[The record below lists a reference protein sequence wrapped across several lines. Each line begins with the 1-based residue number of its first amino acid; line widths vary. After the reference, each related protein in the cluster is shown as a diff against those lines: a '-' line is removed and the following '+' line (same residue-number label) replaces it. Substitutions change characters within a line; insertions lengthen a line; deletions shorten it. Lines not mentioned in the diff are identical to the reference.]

1 MTTGAAPRRVGVRN
15 QRKAP
20 TASRLRQVLAWAALL
35 VVLTFAG
42 VGLGVSQQQARDQL
56 NKTFQ
61 TRADIAR
68 QFVASYVH
76 DVLGREQS
84 VGAEQLAGPTVSDT
98 QFRAVVQSFGFS
110 AAVILDS
117 AGRALD
123 IWPAAP
129 AKIGTNLAAKY
140 AHLQS
145 AEQGTPTVSHVVQ
158 SAALSRPVVAFA
170 VPFDTPFGRR
180 VLSGGFDVNATP
192 VASYLNNSLP
202 QAGAAIYLVD
212 RSSGV
217 VVADKAGP
225 TPNAAPL
232 TVQAP
237 QLGAA
242 ASASSDGSFTDA
254 GGEQY
259 CVEVDVI
266 NSPWRIVMSVPD
278 ATLYAALD
286 GSSQWAPWAIFLC
299 LALAAVVLGRLM
311 IRLQDGRRQ
320 LAATNADLVEANND
334 LALLARIDKLTGVY
348 NRRHLEEQIDIVLHA
363 AARDA
368 APLSVLMLDVDHFK
382 AVNDIEGHEVGDRAL
397 QCMAT
402 AIRMALRPGDVFGRW
417 GGEEFLVLL
426 PGTAADGAQLIGERL
441 RSQVA
446 DTLVSSDDGRRLPM
460 TVSVG
465 VAVADS
471 HDVPGTLVA
480 RADAAMYRAKSAGRN
495 RVAA

>member
-1 MTTGAAPRRVGVRN
+1 M
-15 QRKAP
+15 
-20 TASRLRQVLAWAALL
+20 
-35 VVLTFAG
+35 VVLTSVAI
-42 VGLGVSQQQARDQL
+42 GLSASQQQARDQV

-76 DVLGREQS
+76 DVLKREQA
-84 VGAEQLAGPTVSDT
+84 VGAEQLAGPTVNDA

-129 AKIGTNLAAKY
+129 AKIGTDLAAKY

-158 SAALSRPVVAFA
+158 SAALSRPVVGFA

-180 VLSGGFDVNATP
+180 VLSGAFDVNATP

-212 RSSGV
+212 RGSGV

-232 TVQAP
+232 AVQAP
-237 QLGAA
+237 QLAAA
-242 ASASSDGSFTDA
+242 ASATPDGSFTDA
-254 GGEQY
+254 GGQRY
-259 CVEVDVI
+259 FVERDVF
-266 NSPWRIVMSVPD
+266 NSPWRIVMSAPD
-278 ATLYAALD
+278 ATLYAAVD
-286 GSSQWAPWAIFLC
+286 GSSQWAPWVIFLC
-299 LALAAVVLGRLM
+299 FALAAVVLGRLL
-311 IRLQDGRRQ
+311 IRLQDGRRK
-320 LAATNADLVEANND
+320 LAATNADLADANND

-348 NRRHLEEQIDIVLHA
+348 NRRHLEEQIDILLHA
-363 AARDA
+363 AIREG

-382 AVNDIEGHEVGDRAL
+382 MVNDNEGHGIGDQAL
-397 QCMAT
+397 RCITA
-402 AIRMALRPGDVFGRW
+402 AIRMDLRPGDVFGRW

-426 PGTAADGAQLIGERL
+426 PGTAAGVAQFIGERL
-441 RSQVA
+441 RSVVA
-446 DTLVSSDDGRRLPM
+446 DTPLLSEDGRRVPM
-460 TVSVG
+460 TMSVG
-465 VAVADS
+465 VATAAS
-471 HDVPGTLVA
+471 HDVPATLVA
-480 RADAAMYRAKSAGRN
+480 RADAALYRAKSAGRN